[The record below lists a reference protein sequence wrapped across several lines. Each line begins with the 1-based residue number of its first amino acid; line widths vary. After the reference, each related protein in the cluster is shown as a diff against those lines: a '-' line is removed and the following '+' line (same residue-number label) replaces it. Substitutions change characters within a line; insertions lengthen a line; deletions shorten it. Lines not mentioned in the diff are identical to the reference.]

1 MMIWQEVVKTNSH
14 THFSLLS
21 GQRSFSG
28 RMPFKQSDS
37 NHTEKPIFFSF
48 FLLRKSSTW
57 FKSHIDRASFFLALL
72 EAWKK
77 SYLFF
82 SRLFNIIPTWRP
94 KSVQTR
100 FRQFMDAHKK
110 YTSTTFF
117 CFYLL
122 IHRDMRVSWKC
133 RFVQQL
139 IFRRYFWVGN
149 RKKRKEPNSRK
160 NKTLVVDTAQRHY
173 REDTLFL
180 VSIWRKRMH
189 NHHHLT
195 LTLRN
200 DPNFVRNG
208 GRFTVRLCVCFC
220 VMTQNRKKLKKNSSC
235 KRTRRPYGR
244 AATDDKSRFD
254 TESRYEGC
262 DVAITKFLVVRKR
275 RLAVEE
281 FQRPE
286 ATTFQ
291 RPSQL
296 NGLVR
301 TQLFCFF
308 FFFPPPPSFRSASI
322 ATNSFTADLFLPSW
336 WIQLIGFF
344 HFFFL
349 S

>member
-37 NHTEKPIFFSF
+37 NHTEKPIFFLSF
-48 FLLRKSSTW
+48 WENPRRGSTVT
-57 FKSHIDRASFFLALL
+57 SIEPLFFLALL

-110 YTSTTFF
+110 NTSTTFF

-149 RKKRKEPNSRK
+149 RKKTEGTKFEKKQDTGCRHCTETLSRGHA
-160 NKTLVVDTAQRHY
+160 L
-173 REDTLFL
+173 
-180 VSIWRKRMH
+180 S
-189 NHHHLT
+189 
-195 LTLRN
+195 
-200 DPNFVRNG
+200 
-208 GRFTVRLCVCFC
+208 RF
-220 VMTQNRKKLKKNSSC
+220 NLKKEDAQ
-235 KRTRRPYGR
+235 PPPPH
-244 AATDDKSRFD
+244 FD
-254 TESRYEGC
+254 TEKWSEFCKKWREVHCPSLRVFLC
-262 DVAITKFLVVRKR
+262 DDTK
-275 RLAVEE
+275 
-281 FQRPE
+281 
-286 ATTFQ
+286 
-291 RPSQL
+291 
-296 NGLVR
+296 
-301 TQLFCFF
+301 
-308 FFFPPPPSFRSASI
+308 
-322 ATNSFTADLFLPSW
+322 
-336 WIQLIGFF
+336 
-344 HFFFL
+344 
-349 S
+349 

>member
-1 MMIWQEVVKTNSH
+1 MAAEIRPN
-14 THFSLLS
+14 
-21 GQRSFSG
+21 SFSTIYG
-28 RMPFKQSDS
+28 RAQKIHKYNVFFVFTFWFTEICVSLGNVDLS
-37 NHTEKPIFFSF
+37 NS
-48 FLLRKSSTW
+48 W
-57 FKSHIDRASFFLALL
+57 
-72 EAWKK
+72 
-77 SYLFF
+77 Y
-82 SRLFNIIPTWRP
+82 
-94 KSVQTR
+94 SVG
-100 FRQFMDAHKK
+100 
-110 YTSTTFF
+110 
-117 CFYLL
+117 
-122 IHRDMRVSWKC
+122 I
-133 RFVQQL
+133 
-139 IFRRYFWVGN
+139 FWVGN